1 MGNSWVNHVN
11 KNRDT
16 LYKRMKQLTSNT
28 VPFPNIKQNL
38 KVYNRILMHSIP
50 EAKL

>member
-1 MGNSWVNHVN
+1 MDNSWVNHVN

-16 LYKRMKQLTSNT
+16 LYKHMKQLTSNP
-28 VPFPNIKQNL
+28 VPFSNIKQHI
-38 KVYNRILMHSIP
+38 KVYNRILMRSLC